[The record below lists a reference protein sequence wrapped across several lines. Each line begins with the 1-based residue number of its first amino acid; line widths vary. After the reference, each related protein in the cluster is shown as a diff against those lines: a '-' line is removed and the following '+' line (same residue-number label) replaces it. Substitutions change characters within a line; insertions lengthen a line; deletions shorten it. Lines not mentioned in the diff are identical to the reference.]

1 MGCARELLN
10 KVMLLGSYC
19 YEAIGY
25 EDLTDKERTI
35 ENIAAIGYEVLS
47 DPSHTN
53 VIGYEVL
60 LYTESGR

>member
-1 MGCARELLN
+1 MGGTEYGLYKDALLAII
-10 KVMLLGSYC
+10 
-19 YEAIGY
+19 AIGY
-25 EDLTDKERTI
+25 EDLTGKERTI
-35 ENIAAIGYEVLS
+35 ENIAAIGYEDLS